1 MSSPVGFSL
10 NNNGSL
16 FPKYTVYDAGQITDK
31 NGNKKTA
38 GHKIKSLF
46 GRSVFSPFPQSID
59 DKTGNVRSI
68 SGIRTVHSDDTYD
81 TSINSLIDYTN
92 KKGNRAM
99 RLSAADFAYL
109 KKVGVY
115 PNNRL
120 IIARRFP
127 GPVGNDL
134 TKVGSR
140 PLSTMITWFDE
151 GDTDFFTLNY
161 NEEWTEAD
169 ADFTNV
175 LNEMGESKKL
185 SGDSDNKGLLG
196 NFMSAG
202 LNILPFGGF
211 SEPLQ
216 RVVFEK
222 LGLLSDPYNLPLGNP
237 NLIREAKRRQTVSKG
252 EPGSGLAC
260 TITVKMEVEYEQ
272 KFING
277 VDPTLVYLDIIQN
290 ALTFGTSDASF
301 QFGSGFGNLTSNT
314 IKNLVSGN
322 FTAIFNALKEV
333 VTALFE
339 KVSGFVSDVV
349 KFLTNPQNLDFKKIG
364 GTIVT
369 IAKSFFTVVGKSVS
383 SIVGKYK
390 VRLMGII
397 NALTGS
403 PSCPWHITIG
413 NPKRPIFSS
422 GDMLLKTVDVT
433 MGSTLAFNDL
443 PTTIKFGLTFENAR
457 PLGASE
463 IFNRLNCGR
472 GRSYIKVNIQKVDIE
487 TDTNEK
493 EDNDIT
499 TSTFEEHPYNED
511 GKSGKGKDNAD
522 TIYSKFKVA
531 ENPKEYDWYQFQP
544 PDDPNDPPSYANTS
558 TENNDAKTATENKKA
573 QEKSKAATGKGGGNN
588 AGKQNTSKKST
599 KSDRKP
605 PTPKKKN

>member
-1 MSSPVGFSL
+1 MASPAGFSIEGA
-10 NNNGSL
+10 NSL
-16 FPKYTVYDAGQITDK
+16 LPKYTVYDAGTK
-31 NGNKKTA
+31 NGKSS
-38 GHKIKSLF
+38 GQKIKSLF
-46 GRSVFSPFPQSID
+46 GRSVFSPFPETLD
-59 DKTGNVRSI
+59 DKTGNVQNI
-68 SGIRTVHSDDTYD
+68 SGIRTVHSDNMYD
-81 TSINSLIDYTN
+81 LSINSLIDYTN
-92 KKGNRAM
+92 KKGNKAM
-99 RLSAADFAYL
+99 RLTAVDFAYL
-109 KKVGVY
+109 KRVGVY

-134 TKVGSR
+134 TKVKSR
-140 PLSTMITWFDE
+140 PLATMITWFDE

-175 LNEMGESKKL
+175 LNEIGESRKV
-185 SGDSDNKGLLG
+185 SGDSDNKGPLG

-222 LGLLSDPYNLPLGNP
+222 LGLLEDPYNLPLGNP
-237 NLIREAKRRQTVSKG
+237 NLIREAKRRATVSKG
-252 EPGSGLAC
+252 QAGSGLAC
-260 TITVKMEVEYEQ
+260 SIGVKMEVEYEQ

-301 QFGSGFGNLTSNT
+301 QFGSGFGNLASKT
-314 IKNLVSGN
+314 IQNLVSGN
-322 FTAIFNALKEV
+322 FSAIFNALKEV
-333 VTALFE
+333 VTSLFE

-364 GTIVT
+364 GTIVS
-369 IAKSFFTVVGKSVS
+369 IAQSFFTVTKKSVS
-383 SIVGKYK
+383 AIVGKYK

-397 NALTGS
+397 NSLTGS
-403 PSCPWHITIG
+403 PSTPWHITIG

-443 PTTIKFGLTFENAR
+443 PTTIKFALTFENAR

-463 IFNRLNCGR
+463 IFNRMNCGR
-472 GRSYIKVNIQKVDIE
+472 GRSYIKVNIQKENIE
-487 TDTNEK
+487 NDTNEI

-499 TSTFEEHPYNED
+499 TSTFEEYPYNED
-511 GKSGKGKDNAD
+511 GKSGKGSNHSD
-522 TIYSKFKVA
+522 TIYSKLKVG
-531 ENPKEYDWYQFQP
+531 ENPKEYDWYSFQP
-544 PDDPNDPPSYANTS
+544 PQPTQPSPSGVATQS
-558 TENNDAKTATENKKA
+558 TTETGTPTTQTGTPTKRNN
-573 QEKSKAATGKGGGNN
+573 
-588 AGKQNTSKKST
+588 KST
-599 KSDRKP
+599 KSRRKAP
-605 PTPKKKN
+605 SPRRK

>member
-1 MSSPVGFSL
+1 
-10 NNNGSL
+10 
-16 FPKYTVYDAGQITDK
+16 
-31 NGNKKTA
+31 
-38 GHKIKSLF
+38 
-46 GRSVFSPFPQSID
+46 
-59 DKTGNVRSI
+59 
-68 SGIRTVHSDDTYD
+68 
-81 TSINSLIDYTN
+81 
-92 KKGNRAM
+92 
-99 RLSAADFAYL
+99 
-109 KKVGVY
+109 
-115 PNNRL
+115 
-120 IIARRFP
+120 
-127 GPVGNDL
+127 
-134 TKVGSR
+134 
-140 PLSTMITWFDE
+140 
-151 GDTDFFTLNY
+151 
-161 NEEWTEAD
+161 
-169 ADFTNV
+169 
-175 LNEMGESKKL
+175 
-185 SGDSDNKGLLG
+185 
-196 NFMSAG
+196 
-202 LNILPFGGF
+202 
-211 SEPLQ
+211 LQ

-301 QFGSGFGNLTSNT
+301 QFGSGFGNLTSKL
-314 IKNLVSGN
+314 IQNLVSGN
-322 FTAIFNALKEV
+322 FSAIFNALKEV
-333 VTALFE
+333 VTSLFE

-364 GTIVT
+364 GTIVS
-369 IAKSFFTVVGKSVS
+369 IATSFFSVTQKSVS
-383 SIVGKYK
+383 AIVGKYK

-443 PTTIKFGLTFENAR
+443 PTTIKFLLTFENAR

-472 GRSYIKVNIQKVDIE
+472 GRSYIKVNIQKEKIDQ
-487 TDTNEK
+487 DTNEF
-493 EDNDIT
+493 EDKDLA
-499 TSTFEEHPYNED
+499 TSNFEEFPYNED
-511 GKSGKGKDNAD
+511 GKSGKGKNDAD

-544 PDDPNDPPSYANTS
+544 PDDPDADQPRETTS
-558 TENNDAKTATENKKA
+558 TGNKTAE
-573 QEKSKAATGKGGGNN
+573 EKSKAATGKGGGNN
-588 AGKQNTSKKST
+588 AKNKTTSKKST
-599 KSDRKP
+599 KSARKP
-605 PTPKKKN
+605 PSPKKKN